1 VPSGPS
7 PDLASFLSEDCALEV
22 FGKLSDSLVL
32 RRLVATCRIWQR
44 LLRCG
49 PNTPAKALWD
59 QAWLPVSGAN
69 APRVLKHAPVGE
81 RIRILSGATLRGQIV
96 CGHALHVKAEPGVK
110 LTGCLYLQGGA
121 CGSAASREEEAIPA
135 HLFGGL
141 EQQREGVIEGLCFE
155 HYMDAAVFVRGGSW
169 HLTNCHITS
178 SRRNNRSV
186 TAIQIREN
194 GCLRLDACTV
204 TRAAHACE
212 IDRGWCTLVCNDCT
226 FSDTKAAV
234 ITRGGG
240 CVVIERSTFSGNDQA
255 LKLDDLVHGHAEQN
269 VLDGSMFG
277 RWARPES
284 FRCRGNTYPETAS
297 DADESEEDEAVAEA
311 GSSASGADSGA
322 GAGAGSDAGPS
333 GDPPLS
339 LPASPPA
346 SSAPSR
352 NTSRGASPPPPSQPP
367 LGPISGG
374 VRPPAALLPPPGF
387 SFACADEPTL
397 GIVAAVAES

>member
-1 VPSGPS
+1 MGGRLPTRETLACAEPHTPPFGKAKRNPARHVPVPSGPS

-255 LKLDDLVHGHAEQN
+255 LKLDDLVHVSHCAPAQCAAMHPCARVRACTACMHPCMRPCMRPCN
-269 VLDGSMFG
+269 AFVL
-277 RWARPES
+277 
-284 FRCRGNTYPETAS
+284 
-297 DADESEEDEAVAEA
+297 
-311 GSSASGADSGA
+311 
-322 GAGAGSDAGPS
+322 PS
-333 GDPPLS
+333 HS
-339 LPASPPA
+339 RLPSCI
-346 SSAPSR
+346 SR
-352 NTSRGASPPPPSQPP
+352 LMRSRTRPPSP
-367 LGPISGG
+367 L
-374 VRPPAALLPPPGF
+374 
-387 SFACADEPTL
+387 ADARL
-397 GIVAAVAES
+397 AG